1 MRGILKYTFSFI
13 LSVFLWFAIWDSNAG
28 INPYLYQNPSSKSKE
43 EKNEQYSVNSNQSPD
58 EHSQNN
64 NLTVQHFD
72 KLNAPQFNNLNE
84 TSNFNLQTLNFPPD
98 STISDTSKDLKY
110 PISSEDGYPFS
121 NSNRQSGLYL
131 KDPSNIKTEIE
142 YDPKTNEYI
151 FKEKIGDQN
160 YRNPNSMTL
169 EEYRKYD
176 FDQGV
181 KKYWKQRAASESGQY
196 QFSIIPKLHIGGEV
210 FDRIFGSN
218 TIDIKPQGSAE
229 LIFGLQINKID
240 NPILPEKQRRSTTFD
255 FQEKIQMNVTGQI
268 GDKMKL
274 ATNYNTEATFEFENK
289 MNLAYE
295 GKEDE
300 IIRKIEAG
308 NVNLPL
314 TGSLITGSQSLFGIK
329 TELQFGKLT
338 VTSIFSQQKGKTQ
351 VIEVQGGAQTNEFE
365 VYGDNYEAN
374 KHFFLSHYFYHHY
387 EQALK
392 TLPVINSGINITKV
406 EVWVTNK
413 SGNFEE
419 SRNIVALLDL
429 AEKQSDIYSAIPN
442 GYFQQ
447 GIGGE
452 YPRNELNTVYDK
464 VTSSTI
470 GDIRNINSVLSSL
483 SNIGSNF
490 NGGKDFE
497 KIENARKLAP
507 SEYTI
512 NNKLGYISLNSALN
526 SDEVLAV
533 AYEYTVGGQT
543 YRVGEFSNSGVPA
556 PQTLVLKLIKGTSL
570 TPRLPN
576 WRLMMKNVYAIGAY
590 QIKAEGF
597 EMQVM
602 YQNDKTGKAVN
613 YISDGDINHKIL
625 IQVLN
630 LDRLNSQSD
639 PYPDGQFDFIDGY
652 TVTSSNGRIIF
663 PVLEPFGNYLEAKIG
678 NTSIAEKYIFPEL
691 YDSTQST
698 AKQIA
703 SKNKFFLQGKYQS
716 SSSSEIPLNALNVPQ
731 GSVVV
736 TAGGRQ
742 LAENVDYTVDYTLG
756 RVKIINTGLLESG
769 TPIKI
774 SLESNSMFSMQSKT
788 LMGTHLDYKVSNN
801 FMLGATILNLTERP
815 LTQKVNIGDEP
826 ISNTIWG
833 FDGTYKTD
841 VPFLTKLVDKIPF
854 IETKEMSSI
863 VVNGEFAHLIPGHSR
878 AIDKAGTA
886 YIDDFEGTKTSMD
899 IHSYGGWYMASTPQ
913 KQNDLFPEAN
923 NIDSISY
930 GFNRAKLAWYAIDP
944 IFLRN
949 NSSTPD
955 HIKNNPDL
963 QSNHFVREVFEKEI
977 FPYKDPPNNIPTNIS
992 VLNLAFYPQ
1001 EKGPYNYDV
1010 LPTNYSSG
1018 IDASG
1023 KLVNPKSRWGG
1034 IMRKIETSDFEAAN
1048 IEYVEFWMM
1057 DPFVD
1062 DTSHSGGELF
1072 LNLGDISEDI
1082 LKDSKKSFENGF
1094 PTSENVVNVDTTIW
1108 GRVPKIQSL
1117 VNAFD
1122 NNEEARPYQDV
1133 GFDGLRDEDERTFFS
1148 SSGYHAYLD
1157 AIGNAFGT
1165 GSAAY
1170 QSAYNDPSSD
1180 NFHYFRGSDFDA
1192 QQLSILDRYKKFNLP
1207 QGNSPT
1213 ATQSQNNYQEVG
1225 TILPDIEDFNRDNT
1239 LNESEN
1245 YFQYKI
1251 NIKPENMIVG
1261 ENFITDKVQYT
1272 ATFKNN
1278 QTSVV
1283 SWYQFK
1289 VPVAEYEKVVGAIS
1303 DFKSIRFI
1311 RLFVKG
1317 FEKEVIMRFATMDL
1331 VRGDWRKYKLPL
1343 NEAVPVFSN
1352 PETEQIGFD
1361 ISAVN
1366 IEENGK
1372 RTPVNYVLPPG
1383 IDRVIDPT
1391 NPALRQL
1398 NEQSIVLKVCELS
1411 DGDARAAYKNVDL
1424 DLRQYKRI
1432 QMDVHAEAMEGMP
1445 LNNNDV
1451 SVFIRLGSDYTNNY
1465 YEYEIPLQI
1474 TPSGWYENGEVDE
1487 PDRLIVWPDANRF
1500 NIELSKLIEVK
1511 NSRNDAM
1518 RQDGSTITYTTP
1530 FPIFDGN
1537 NRITIT
1543 GSPNLSNIRTIMM
1556 GIKNRSK
1563 YTNLTKYNDDGLPK
1577 CVEVWLN
1584 ELRMTD
1590 FNEKGGWAANARV
1603 TTKLAD
1609 FGTVTIAG
1617 NTSKPGFGSIEKKV
1631 NERQKEEIN
1640 QYDISS
1646 NFELGKFFPEK
1657 AKINIPMYVGFSEGF
1672 ENPQYYPLDPDVP
1685 LKEAIKNA
1693 ETKGQKDSIRKNSIE
1708 YTRRKSIN
1716 FTNVRVNQVSAKPK
1730 VWDAGNI
1737 ALNYSYSETFSR
1749 NISTESNLLKNY
1761 RGGLAYNYSTTP
1773 KEITPFSKSKLL
1785 NGKSLKIIKDFNF
1798 SLVPTQI
1805 SFRTDLNR
1813 DYNAIKLRDISNPD
1827 NIMPSSYKKNF
1838 LWGRYYD
1845 FKYNL
1850 TKNLKIDFSATNM
1863 SRIDETQ
1870 GRVDKMD
1877 NGTDYEDTL
1886 TYKHWRESVTKSM
1899 KDWGR
1904 TTQYHQTLNV
1914 NYTLP
1919 INKIPLFNWMNISA
1933 RYTGT
1938 YDWLAGPI
1946 TDDTLKLGNTLKNSN
1961 TAQINGQI
1969 NMLNLYNKIKY
1980 LNKLNQNS
1988 KKPKNKK
1995 EIKTEKVTFEKDGV
2009 NLKANTAR
2017 VISHKLGTED
2027 VKVTAVDSDGK
2038 AVAGETEIVNENK
2051 IRFTT
2056 KQDYSGV
2063 KITVNGNK
2071 EKKESIFKVVVDNT
2085 LLVMMGVKNMSLSYS
2100 ENDGTLLPGYLP
2112 HTKFFGMEHYY
2123 PDSAIFKKEIASS
2136 YAPGIPFILGWQD
2149 RDFARKAAANG
2160 WISNDSALNA
2170 AYTMTVSKNWN
2181 FRSNIEPVKGMRID
2195 LNASHSKTENIN
2207 EYYIAKNSND
2217 FEALNHTVSGNFSM
2231 SVITW
2236 GSAFEKKGK
2245 KGDYTSKTFEK
2256 FKENRIT
2263 IAKRLASN
2271 RADAN
2276 SSLTD
2281 QSLFYEPSLL
2291 DDAGFPDGYNRTSQD
2306 VMIPAF
2312 LAAYTNKSADKVSL
2326 SAFPEA
2332 IHMQPNWR
2340 VTYDGLSKIN
2350 FLKKYLKTVNI
2361 SHSYRST
2368 YNVGSYS
2375 TNLQWQNQSDGFSY
2389 IRDLQDNFIAE
2400 NEINSISVSEQFG
2413 PLFGIDMIW
2422 NNSLSTKFEIK
2433 KSRNLSL
2440 TFSNN
2445 QLTDMSTDE
2454 YVIGAGYRF
2463 KDVKFYIKSGSSNKK
2478 EYKSDLNLRADFSVR
2493 NNITILRKIEENID
2507 QPTTGQSNITL
2518 KLSADY
2524 VLSERFN
2531 IRLFFDKI
2539 MNNPKVPNTY
2549 KNSNTN
2555 VGVSVKFTLTQ

>member
-1 MRGILKYTFSFI
+1 MRELEVSNLK
-13 LSVFLWFAIWDSNAG
+13 L
-28 INPYLYQNPSSKSKE
+28 Q
-43 EKNEQYSVNSNQSPD
+43 
-58 EHSQNN
+58 
-64 NLTVQHFD
+64 
-72 KLNAPQFNNLNE
+72 
-84 TSNFNLQTLNFPPD
+84 TSNISLPPD
-98 STISDTSKDLKY
+98 STIADTSKDLKY
-110 PISSEDGYPFS
+110 PINQEDGFPFS
-121 NSNRQSGLYL
+121 NSNKQSGLYL
-131 KDPSNIKTEIE
+131 KDPKNIKSEVE
-142 YDPKTNEYI
+142 YDPVTNEYI
-151 FKEKIGDQN
+151 FKEKIGEKN

-176 FDQGV
+176 FDEGV
-181 KKYWKQRAASESGQY
+181 KNYWKQRAGSESGQY
-196 QFSIIPKLHIGGEV
+196 QSSIIPKLHIGGEV

-240 NPILPEKQRRSTTFD
+240 NPILPVKQRRSTTFD

-374 KHFFLSHYFYHHY
+374 KHFFLSHYFYNHY

-392 TLPVINSGINITKV
+392 TLPIINSGINITKV

-419 SRNIVALLDL
+419 SRNIVAFLDL
-429 AEKQSDIYSAIPN
+429 AEKSSDIYSSYDAGT
-442 GYFQQ
+442 GYFRQE
-447 GIGGE
+447 INGE
-452 YPRNELNTVYDK
+452 YPRNELNNVYSK
-464 VTSSTI
+464 VTLNSN
-470 GDIRNINSVLSSL
+470 IRNINTVLSTL
-483 SNIGSNF
+483 SDIGTNF

-497 KIENARKLAP
+497 KIENARKLSP
-507 SEYTI
+507 SEYSI
-512 NNKLGYISLNSALN
+512 NEKLGYISLNSALN
-526 SDEVLAV
+526 SDEILAV
-533 AYEYTVGGQT
+533 AYEYTVGGET

-556 PQTLVLKLIKGTSL
+556 PQTLILKLIKGTSL

-590 QIKAEGF
+590 QIKADGF

-613 YISDGDINHKIL
+613 YISDGEINHKIL

-639 PYPDGQFDFIDGY
+639 PYPDGQFDFVDGY
-652 TVTSSNGRIIF
+652 TVTTSNGRIIF
-663 PVLEPFGNYLEAKIG
+663 PVLEPFGDYLQYKIG
-678 NTSIAEKYIFPEL
+678 DQLIAEKYTFPEL

-736 TAGGRQ
+736 TAGGRK
-742 LAENVDYTVDYTLG
+742 LDENIDYTVDYTLG

-774 SLESNSMFSMQSKT
+774 SLESNSMMSMQSKT

-841 VPFLTKLVDKIPF
+841 VPLLTKIIDKFPF
-854 IETKEMSSI
+854 LETKEMSSI

-913 KQNDLFPEAN
+913 KQPDLFPEGN
-923 NIDSISY
+923 FIDSIGY

-944 IFLRN
+944 LFLRN
-949 NSSTPD
+949 NSATPKYIND
-955 HIKNNPDL
+955 NPDM

-977 FPYKDPPNNIPTNIS
+977 FPNKDAQNNIPTNIS
-992 VLNLAFYPQ
+992 VINLAFYPE
-1001 EKGPYNYDV
+1001 EKGAYNFDV
-1010 LPTNYSSG
+1010 NPTAYSSG
-1018 IDASG
+1018 INSDG
-1023 KLVNPKSRWGG
+1023 KLLNPKSRWGG

-1048 IEYVEFWMM
+1048 IEFVEFWMM

-1062 DTSHSGGELF
+1062 DTNHAGGELYI
-1072 LNLGDISEDI
+1072 NLGDISEDI
-1082 LKDSKKSFENGF
+1082 LKDSKKSFENGL
-1094 PTSENVVNVDTTIW
+1094 PSSAEVVNVDTTIW
-1108 GRVPKIQSL
+1108 GRVPKVQSL

-1122 NNEEARPYQDV
+1122 NNADARPYQDV
-1133 GFDGLRDEDERTFFS
+1133 GIDGLSDEDERTFFS
-1148 SSGYHAYLD
+1148 SGGYHAYLD
-1157 AIGNAFGT
+1157 AIRSAFGE
-1165 GSAAY
+1165 GSVAY
-1170 QSAYNDPSSD
+1170 QAAANDPSND
-1180 NFHYFRGSDFDA
+1180 NFHYFRGSDFDD
-1192 QQLSILDRYKKFNLP
+1192 QQLGILDRYKRFNLP

-1213 ATQSQNNYQEVG
+1213 DAQSSENYQTSG
-1225 TILPDIEDFNRDNT
+1225 STLPDIEDFNRDNT

-1251 NIKPENMIVG
+1251 EIKPENMVVG
-1261 ENFITDKVQYT
+1261 ENYITDKVQHT

-1278 QTSVV
+1278 LTSNVT
-1283 SWYQFK
+1283 WYQFK
-1289 VPVAEYEKVVGAIS
+1289 VPVAEYEKAVGAIS

-1311 RLFVKG
+1311 RLFLKG
-1317 FEKEVIMRFATMDL
+1317 FEQEIIMRFATLDL

-1343 NEAVPVFSN
+1343 NEAVPVFSI
-1352 PETEQIGFD
+1352 PEAEKVAFD

-1366 IEENGK
+1366 IEENGTK
-1372 RTPVNYVLPPG
+1372 TPVNYILPPG
-1383 IDRVIDPT
+1383 IDRVTDPT

-1398 NEQSIVLKVCELS
+1398 NEQSIVLKVCELA
-1411 DGDARAAYKNVDL
+1411 DGDARAAYKNADL

-1432 QMDVHAEAMEGMP
+1432 IMEVHAEALEGIP
-1445 LNNNDV
+1445 LDNNEV
-1451 SVFIRLGSDYTNNY
+1451 SAFMRLGSDYTNNY

-1474 TPSGWYENGEVDE
+1474 TLKGVYNNNDDKDE
-1487 PDRLIVWPDANRF
+1487 PDRDIVWPEANRF
-1500 NIELSKLIEVK
+1500 NIVLENLTVVK
-1511 NSRNDAM
+1511 NSRNEAM
-1518 RQDGSTITYTTP
+1518 RQDGSTITLSTP
-1530 FPIFDGN
+1530 FTSFEGN

-1543 GSPNLSNIRTIMM
+1543 GSPNLSNVRTIMI
-1556 GIKNRSK
+1556 GIRNRSK
-1563 YTNLTKYNDDGLPK
+1563 YTNNEDFNDDGLGK
-1577 CVEVWLN
+1577 CVEVWMN
-1584 ELRMTD
+1584 ELRMSD
-1590 FNEKGGWAANARV
+1590 FDEKGGWAANARV

-1609 FGTVTIAG
+1609 FGTVTVAG

-1657 AKINIPMYVGFSEGF
+1657 AKINVPMYVGFSEGF
-1672 ENPQYYPLDPDVP
+1672 EKPQYYPLDPDIT
-1685 LKEAIKNA
+1685 LKDAIKNA
-1693 ETKGQKDSIRKNSIE
+1693 DTKGQKDTIRKNSIE

-1730 VWDAGNI
+1730 IWDAGNV

-1773 KEITPFSKSKLL
+1773 KEITPLQKSKAFK
-1785 NGKSLKIIKDFNF
+1785 GKSWKIIKDFNF

-1827 NIMPSSYKKNF
+1827 NIMPSSYRKNF

-1850 TKNLKIDFSATNM
+1850 TKNLKMDFSATNTG
-1863 SRIDETQ
+1863 RIDEPE
-1870 GRVDKMD
+1870 GRVDKRD
-1877 NGTDYEDTL
+1877 DGTDFEDTL
-1886 TYKHWRESVTKSM
+1886 TYKHWKQTVWDNMNWPEF
-1899 KDWGR
+1899 GR

-1938 YDWLAGPI
+1938 YDWMAGPI
-1946 TDDTLKLGNTLKNSN
+1946 TTEDFKLGNTVKNGN
-1961 TAQINGQI
+1961 TAQINGQV

-1980 LNKLNQNS
+1980 LNTLNQSS
-1988 KKPKNKK
+1988 KKTKNKK

-2009 NLKANTAR
+2009 NLKANTPK
-2017 VISHKLGTED
+2017 IINHKLGTED
-2027 VKVTAVDSDGK
+2027 VKVTAIDNAGK
-2038 AVAGETEIVNENK
+2038 AVTGETEIVNENK
-2051 IRFTT
+2051 IKFKTT
-2056 KQDYSGV
+2056 QDYDGV
-2063 KITVNGNK
+2063 KITVTGNK
-2071 EKKESIFKVVVDNT
+2071 EKKPSIFKLVIDNT
-2085 LLVMMGVKNMSLSYS
+2085 LLVMMGVKNVSLSYS

-2112 HTKFFGMEHYY
+2112 KTKFFGSERYH
-2123 PDSAIFKKEIASS
+2123 PDSAMFKKDIGSS
-2136 YAPGIPFILGWQD
+2136 WAPGIPFILGWQD
-2149 RDFARKAAANG
+2149 RDFAKNAARNG
-2160 WISNDSALNA
+2160 WISNDSILNN

-2181 FRSNIEPVKGMRID
+2181 FRSNIEPIKGMKID
-2195 LNASHSKTENIN
+2195 LNATHSKTENIN
-2207 EYYIAKNSND
+2207 EYYKAKTNSD
-2217 FEALNHTVSGNFSM
+2217 FEVLNSTISGNFSM

-2245 KGDYTSKTFEK
+2245 KGDYTSDTFEK
-2256 FKENRIT
+2256 FKQNRLT
-2263 IAKRLASN
+2263 IAKRLATIRENSN
-2271 RADAN
+2271 NRV
-2276 SSLTD
+2276 D
-2281 QSLFYEPSLL
+2281 QSLYY
-2291 DDAGFPDGYNRTSQD
+2291 DASNIDGNDFPDGYNQTSQD

-2312 LAAYTNKSADKVSL
+2312 LAAYTNRNVDKISL
-2326 SAFPEA
+2326 TAFPEA
-2332 IHMQPNWR
+2332 IRMQPNWR
-2340 VTYDGLSKIN
+2340 ITYDGLSKIN
-2350 FLKKYLKTVNI
+2350 FLKKYLKSVNI

-2368 YNVGSYS
+2368 YSVGSFT
-2375 TNLQWQNQSDGFSY
+2375 TNLQWVDQTTGEGDALCY
-2389 IRDLQDNFIAE
+2389 IRDLQDNFIPE

-2463 KDVKFYIKSGSSNKK
+2463 KDVKFYISSAGGGNKK
-2478 EYKSDLNLRADFSVR
+2478 EYKSDLNLRADFSIR
-2493 NNITILRKIEENID
+2493 KNITVLRKIEEDID
-2507 QPTTGQSNITL
+2507 VPTAGMNNITL

-2531 IRLFFDKI
+2531 IRFFFDKAI
-2539 MNNPKVPNTY
+2539 NKPLVSTTY
-2549 KNSNTN
+2549 PSANTN
-2555 VGVSVKFTLTQ
+2555 FGVSVKFTLTQ

>member
-13 LSVFLWFAIWDSNAG
+13 LFAFLWFAIWDSNAG
-28 INPYLYQNPSSKSKE
+28 INPYDNYRPHTKSQESNPKSQIL
-43 EKNEQYSVNSNQSPD
+43 NYSPS
-58 EHSQNN
+58 
-64 NLTVQHFD
+64 L
-72 KLNAPQFNNLNE
+72 
-84 TSNFNLQTLNFPPD
+84 PPD
-98 STISDTSKDLKY
+98 SSSPDTSKGLRF
-110 PISSEDGYPFS
+110 PINKEDGFPFS
-121 NSNRQSGLYL
+121 NSNKQHGLFL
-131 KDPSNIKTEIE
+131 KDPSNIKSEVE
-142 YDPKTNEYI
+142 YDPVTNEYY
-151 FKEKIGDQN
+151 FREKIGDKN
-160 YRNPNSMTL
+160 YRNPNSMTFD
-169 EEYRKYD
+169 EYRNYD
-176 FDQGV
+176 FDQGI
-181 KKYWKQRAASESGQY
+181 KNYWKQRSGSENSQHKI
-196 QFSIIPKLHIGGEV
+196 SIIPRINIGGEV

-229 LIFGLQINKID
+229 LIFGLNINKID

-274 ATNYNTEATFEFENK
+274 VTNYNTEATFEFENK
-289 MNLAYE
+289 MNLAYD

-314 TGSLITGSQSLFGIK
+314 TGSLITGSQSLFGLK
-329 TELQFGKLT
+329 TELQFGRLT

-351 VIEVQGGAQTNEFE
+351 VIEVQGGAQTNDFE

-374 KHFFLSHYFYHHY
+374 KHFFLSQYFYHHY

-419 SRNIVALLDL
+419 SRNIVAFLDL

-442 GYFQQ
+442 GYFVQSVS
-447 GIGGE
+447 GE
-452 YPRNELNTVYDK
+452 YPRNELNDVYSK
-464 VTSSTI
+464 VTAS
-470 GDIRNINSVLSSL
+470 GDIRNINTVLNTL
-483 SNIGSNF
+483 NQIGPNF

-497 KIENARKLAP
+497 KIENARKLSP
-507 SEYTI
+507 SEYHV
-512 NNKLGYISLNSALN
+512 NEKLGYISLNSALN

-543 YRVGEFSNSGVPA
+543 YRVGELSNSGVPA

-597 EMQVM
+597 ELQVM

-613 YISDGDINHKIL
+613 YISDGNINRQIL
-625 IQVLN
+625 IKVLN

-663 PVLEPFGNYLEAKIG
+663 PVLEPFGKYLEDQIG
-678 NTSIAEKYIFPEL
+678 DPLIAERYSFPEL

-698 AKQIA
+698 AKQLA
-703 SKNKFFLQGKYQS
+703 SKNKFFLEGKYQS

-742 LAENVDYTVDYTLG
+742 LSENVDYTVDYTLG
-756 RVKIINTGLLESG
+756 RVKIINQGLLESG

-774 SLESNSMFSMQSKT
+774 SLESNSMLSMQSKT
-788 LMGTHLDYKVSNN
+788 LLGTHLDYKVSNN

-833 FDGTYKTD
+833 IDGTYKTD
-841 VPFLTKLVDKIPF
+841 VPFLTKLVDYIPF
-854 IETKEMSSI
+854 IQTKEMSSI

-913 KQNDLFPEAN
+913 KQTDLFPEAN
-923 NIDSISY
+923 FIDSIGY
-930 GFNRAKLAWYAIDP
+930 GFNRAKLAWYSIDP

-949 NSSTPD
+949 NSATPE
-955 HIKNNPDL
+955 HIKNDENT
-963 QSNHFVREVFEKEI
+963 QSSHFVREVFEKEI
-977 FPYKDPPNNIPTNIS
+977 FPNKDAQNNVPTNIS
-992 VLNLAFYPQ
+992 VLNLAFYPE

-1010 LPTNYSSG
+1010 NPTTFSAG
-1018 IDASG
+1018 INASG
-1023 KLVNPKSRWGG
+1023 KLLNPKSRWGG

-1048 IEYVEFWMM
+1048 IEFIEFWLM
-1057 DPFVD
+1057 DPFVED
-1062 DTSHSGGELF
+1062 SAHTGGELYI
-1072 LNLGDISEDI
+1072 NLGDISEDI
-1082 LKDSKKSFENGF
+1082 LKDSKKSFENGL
-1094 PTSENVVNVDTTIW
+1094 PTSGNVVNVDTTIW
-1108 GRVPKIQSL
+1108 GRVPKVQSL

-1122 NNEEARPYQDV
+1122 NNEAARPYQDV
-1133 GFDGLRDEDERTFFS
+1133 GFDGLMDDDERSFFS
-1148 SSGYHAYLD
+1148 SGGYHAYLD
-1157 AIGNAFGT
+1157 AIASTFGT
-1165 GSAAY
+1165 SSVAY
-1170 QSAYNDPSSD
+1170 QVANNDPSSD
-1180 NFHYFRGSDFDA
+1180 NFHYFRGSDYDNE
-1192 QQLSILDRYKKFNLP
+1192 QLGILDRYKRFNLP

-1213 ATQSQNNYQEVG
+1213 NSQSQNNYQAVG
-1225 TILPDIEDFNRDNT
+1225 SILPDIEDFNRDNT

-1251 NIKPENMIVG
+1251 DIKPEKMVVG
-1261 ENFITDKVQYT
+1261 ENYITDKVQYT

-1278 QTSVV
+1278 QQSNVA
-1283 SWYQFK
+1283 WYQFK
-1289 VPVAEYEKVVGAIS
+1289 VPVAEYDKIVGSIS
-1303 DFKSIRFI
+1303 DFKSVRFI
-1311 RLFVKG
+1311 RVFVKG
-1317 FEKEVIMRFATMDL
+1317 FEKEVIMRFATLDL

-1343 NEAVPVFSN
+1343 NEAVPVTSS
-1352 PETEQIGFD
+1352 PEIDPVKFD

-1366 IEENGK
+1366 IEENGRK
-1372 RTPVNYVLPPG
+1372 TPVNYILPPG

-1391 NPALRQL
+1391 NPALREL
-1398 NEQSIVLKVCELS
+1398 NEQSIVLKACELS

-1424 DLRQYKRI
+1424 DLRQYKRL
-1432 QMDVHAEAMEGMP
+1432 QMDVHAEALEGIP
-1445 LNNNDV
+1445 LEDKDL
-1451 SVFIRLGSDYTNNY
+1451 SVFIRLGSDFTNNY
-1465 YEYEIPLQI
+1465 YEYEIPLI
-1474 TPSGWYENGEVDE
+1474 VTPAGWYENGDVNSQ
-1487 PDRLIVWPDANRF
+1487 DRFKVWPTQNRF
-1500 NIELSKLIEVK
+1500 DIELEKLTKIKGE
-1511 NSRNDAM
+1511 RDDAM
-1518 RQDGSTITYTTP
+1518 RQNGSLITLTTAYP
-1530 FPIFDGN
+1530 SFDGA
-1537 NRITIT
+1537 NRVTIT
-1543 GSPNLSNIRTIMM
+1543 GSPNLSNIRTVMI
-1556 GIKNRSK
+1556 GIRNRSK
-1563 YTNLTKYNDDGLPK
+1563 YTNYVPDDGLPK
-1577 CVEVWLN
+1577 CAEVWLN
-1584 ELRMTD
+1584 ELRMTG
-1590 FNEKGGWAANARV
+1590 FNEKGGWAANARI

-1609 FGTVTIAG
+1609 FGTVTLAG

-1657 AKINIPMYVGFSEGF
+1657 AKINIPMYIGFSEGF
-1672 ENPQYYPLDPDVP
+1672 EKPQYYPLDPDVT
-1685 LKEAIKNA
+1685 LKAAIENA
-1693 ETKGQKDSIRKNSIE
+1693 ETKSQKDSIRKNSIE
-1708 YTRRKSIN
+1708 YTRRKSLN

-1730 VWDAGNI
+1730 IWDAGNI

-1773 KEITPFSKSKLL
+1773 KEITPLKNSKAFK
-1785 NGKSLKIIKDFNF
+1785 GKSWKIIKDFNF

-1805 SFRTDLNR
+1805 SFRSDINR

-1827 NIMPSSYKKNF
+1827 NIMPSSYRKNF

-1850 TKNLKIDFSATNM
+1850 TKNLKIDFAATNM
-1863 SRIDETQ
+1863 ARIDEPE
-1870 GRVDKMD
+1870 GRVDRRD

-1886 TYKHWRESVTKSM
+1886 TYKHWKDSVMRSV

-1919 INKIPLFNWMNISA
+1919 INKIPLFNWMNVSA

-1938 YDWLAGPI
+1938 YDWIAGPI
-1946 TDDTLKLGNTLKNSN
+1946 TADTLKLGNTLKNAN
-1961 TAQINGQI
+1961 TAQINGQV

-1980 LNKLNQNS
+1980 LNNLNQGA

-1995 EIKTEKVTFEKDGV
+1995 DIKTEVVTFEKDGI
-2009 NLKANTAR
+2009 NLKANKEK
-2017 VISHKLGTED
+2017 IINHKLGTED
-2027 VKVTAVDSDGK
+2027 VKVTAVDNAGK
-2038 AVAGETEIVNENK
+2038 VVVGETVVVNENK
-2051 IRFTT
+2051 IRYTT
-2056 KQDYSGV
+2056 KQDYDGV
-2063 KITVNGNK
+2063 KITVTGNK
-2071 EKKESIFKVVVDNT
+2071 EKKPSIFKVIVDNT
-2085 LLVMMGVKNMSLSYS
+2085 LLVMMGVKNVSLSYS

-2112 HTKFFGMEHYY
+2112 KTKYLGMEQYT
-2123 PDSAIFKKEIASS
+2123 PDYDMFGTETPSS
-2136 YAPGIPFILGWQD
+2136 TAPGLPFILGWQD
-2149 RDFARKAAANG
+2149 RDFARKAASRG
-2160 WISNDSALNA
+2160 WITKDSTLNA
-2170 AYTMTVSKNWN
+2170 AYAMTFSKNWN

-2195 LNASHSKTENIN
+2195 LNATHSKTENIS
-2207 EYYIAKNSND
+2207 EYYIAKENGE
-2217 FEALNHTVSGNFSM
+2217 FEALNHMVSGNFSM
-2231 SVITW
+2231 SVVTW
-2236 GSAFEKKGK
+2236 GSAFERKGK
-2245 KGDYTSKTFEK
+2245 KGDLTSRTFEK
-2256 FKENRIT
+2256 FKENRII
-2263 IAKRLASN
+2263 IADRLATE
-2271 RADAN
+2271 RANANNGSFEYDPSVVDAN
-2276 SSLTD
+2276 
-2281 QSLFYEPSLL
+2281 
-2291 DDAGFPDGYNRTSQD
+2291 GFPDGYNRTSQE

-2312 LAAYTNKSADKVSL
+2312 LAAYTNKSADKISL
-2326 SAFPEA
+2326 TAFPEA

-2340 VTYDGLSKIN
+2340 LTYDGLSKITL
-2350 FLKKYLKTVNI
+2350 LKKYFKSVNV

-2368 YNVGSYS
+2368 YSVGAYTS
-2375 TNLQWQNQSDGFSY
+2375 NLAWQNQNDGFSY
-2389 IRDLQDNFIAE
+2389 IRDLQNNFVVQ
-2400 NEINSISVSEQFG
+2400 NEINSVSISEQFG
-2413 PLFGIDMIW
+2413 PLFGLDMIW

-2454 YVIGAGYRF
+2454 YVIGAGYRI
-2463 KDVKFYIKSGSSNKK
+2463 KDVKFYITPTGGGNKK
-2478 EYKSDLNLRADFSVR
+2478 EYKSDLNLRADFSIR
-2493 NNITILRKIEENID
+2493 NNITILRKIEENLD
-2507 QPTTGQSNITL
+2507 QATTGQSNLTL

-2549 KNSNTN
+2549 RNSNTN
-2555 VGVSVKFTLTQ
+2555 FGVSVKFTLTQ